1 MPQGGS
7 TAPSRMPAAG
17 LLLLVVVL
25 LPAGAAVPTTDLP
38 PAPSARVR
46 VAVRYSPVPIA
57 GTAWERTVAT
67 RVAAEKRARQKTPQK
82 AQKPHARQKK
92 TDKPVPE

>member
-1 MPQGGS
+1 
-7 TAPSRMPAAG
+7 MPAVG
-17 LLLLVVVL
+17 LLLLAVL

-67 RVAAEKRARQKTPQK
+67 RAAAEKRARQKHPKKPKSHTPDK
-82 AQKPHARQKK
+82 KK
-92 TDKPVPE
+92 TDKPAPEQAAE